1 MHLFRYINIISNRLL
16 LENLSFD
23 WIQSEAK
30 KKKSTRLIRLL
41 IHPIMTHKWFNF
53 LPTSLTWLSFFSGSP
68 FFSFS
73 FLLYLILH
81 NFMRALCR
89 KTRFKQIVCVH
100 TNDTCEE
107 LCVCIH
113 GLFFLLLFS
122 SLIKLYLHIPV
133 WIRSSPLRQ
142 RGKKSFWFQS
152 IHIDR
157 REKKKYFAS
166 VLSLFNRNTGMC

>member
-1 MHLFRYINIISNRLL
+1 MHLFRYINIISNRFL
-16 LENLSFD
+16 LENLSFY

-30 KKKSTRLIRLL
+30 KINETHSIANTSDNDTQVIQFPLYISDLIVGFFRV
-41 IHPIMTHKWFNF
+41 TFF
-53 LPTSLTWLSFFSGSP
+53 LLSFFL
-68 FFSFS
+68 SFS

-113 GLFFLLLFS
+113 GLFFILLFS

-133 WIRSSPLRQ
+133 
-142 RGKKSFWFQS
+142 
-152 IHIDR
+152 
-157 REKKKYFAS
+157 
-166 VLSLFNRNTGMC
+166 